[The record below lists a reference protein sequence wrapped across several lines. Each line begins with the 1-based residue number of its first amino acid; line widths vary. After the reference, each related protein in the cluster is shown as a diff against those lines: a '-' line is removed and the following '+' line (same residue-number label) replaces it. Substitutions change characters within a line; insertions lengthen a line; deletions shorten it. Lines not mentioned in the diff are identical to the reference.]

1 MPEEAIK
8 LVRSPIDTHCGD
20 PDCKKPIVFGAWT
33 YYNPES
39 MEAICPECGV
49 KRGWSSKQ
57 RVMQLITALE
67 LREDVKAL
75 RKERKREADALFLL
89 KKTVNLHRLGERD
102 LELEQQ
108 ILKLTNTVQDYLRH
122 CGIAQEKEAL
132 QKVFAMIQETQE
144 LQQEVRETLHNRLF
158 LIEKEETKLKTQIK
172 IASDV
177 SQEEAEAK

>member
-20 PDCKKPIVFGAWT
+20 PECKKPLAFGAWA
-33 YYNPES
+33 YFNPDS
-39 MEAICPECGV
+39 QEAICPECGV

-57 RVMQLITALE
+57 RVLQLITALE
-67 LREDVKAL
+67 LREDVRAL
-75 RKERKREADALFLL
+75 RKERKCEADALFLL

-108 ILKLTNTVQDYLRH
+108 ILKLMATVQDYLSH

-132 QKVFAMIQETQE
+132 QKVFATIQETQE
-144 LQQEVRETLHNRLF
+144 LQRELREVLHNRLF
-158 LIEKEETKLKTQIK
+158 LFEKEETKLKTQIK
-172 IASDV
+172 IASEM
-177 SQEEAEAK
+177 SLNE